1 MEMKSGIIYKI
12 IRKKSYIGKKIQKL
26 QARLLNYK
34 SKKTSCRL
42 FSCTSRKHRKEEL
55 NIECFDSI
63 DIKNRRCRNL
73 NPYHCTKT
81 QTTTGLESKMDKYL
95 SDFFPYILFRVVYF
109 LLVCIFLE

>member
-1 MEMKSGIIYKI
+1 MKSGIIYKI
-12 IRKKSYIGKKIQKL
+12 IRKKFYIGKTIQKL
-26 QARLLNYK
+26 QK
-34 SKKTSCRL
+34 SSCRL
-42 FSCTSRKHRKEEL
+42 FSCTSRKHMKDEL

-109 LLVCIFLE
+109 LLVCIFLDFLE